1 MDPGKDGRKARS
13 VPKKRQR
20 HYSYDESVN
29 EPAKLLEEE
38 AVEIEEEIPAE
49 DNEAVERTEPEDR
62 VLPAFEE

>member
-1 MDPGKDGRKARS
+1 MDPAKGDRKARF

-49 DNEAVERTEPEDR
+49 DTEAVERAEPEDR
-62 VLPAFEE
+62 ALPAFEE